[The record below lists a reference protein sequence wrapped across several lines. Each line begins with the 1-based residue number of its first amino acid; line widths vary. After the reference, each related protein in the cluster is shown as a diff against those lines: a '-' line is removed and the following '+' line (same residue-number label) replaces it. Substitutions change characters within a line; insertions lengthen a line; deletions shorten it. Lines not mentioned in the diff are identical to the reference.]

1 MKTFKEYINEEKS
14 QDAYDR
20 FFQKMLNKW
29 NVDAPDELSDEEKKK
44 FFDAVDKGW
53 KADNESD

>member
-1 MKTFKEYINEEKS
+1 MKSFKEYINEEKS

-20 FFQKMLNKW
+20 FFNKMLNKW
-29 NVDAPDELSDEEKKK
+29 NVDSPEDLSDEEKKK

-53 KADNESD
+53 KADKEE

>member
-1 MKTFKEYINEEKS
+1 MKSFKEYINEEKS
-14 QDAYDR
+14 QNAYDR

-29 NVDAPDELSDEEKKK
+29 NIDSPEELSDEDKTK
-44 FFDAVDKGW
+44 FYDAVDKGW